1 MARSKGLTEQRDE
14 FAVGL
19 AKGLTQAEAYRR
31 AFPKSLKWK
40 DASVWDT
47 ASKLAKVPEVRQR
60 VEDLREM
67 ARASHDVSIE
77 RIVEELARLAFFD
90 ARKLFGVDGELLPL
104 SDLDPATVAAV
115 AGFEVREEK
124 DSRGKVIGHV
134 KKVKLAERGANVER
148 LARLLGHFEK
158 DNRQKAPDV
167 AAAVREAMSRLFAPP
182 GGAGPADEGSKS

>member
-1 MARSKGLTEQRDE
+1 MRKGLTPQRE
-14 FAVGL
+14 AFAVGL
-19 AKGLTQAEAYRR
+19 AKGLTQAAAFR
-31 AFPKSLKWK
+31 AAFSNSAKWK
-40 DASVWDT
+40 DASVWDA
-47 ASKLAKVPEVRQR
+47 ASKLAKRPEVQHR
-60 VEDLREM
+60 VGELREM
-67 ARASHDVSIE
+67 ATAAHDVSVE

>member
-1 MARSKGLTEQRDE
+1 MSRKGLTPQRE
-14 FAVGL
+14 AFAVGL
-19 AKGLTQAEAYRR
+19 AKGLSQAAAYRE
-31 AFPKSLKWK
+31 AFPASMKWTAPTVWSH
-40 DASVWDT
+40 ASEL
-47 ASKLAKVPEVRQR
+47 ASNGDVRAR
-60 VEDLREM
+60 VAQLREM
-67 ARASHDVSIE
+67 ATAAHDVSVE